1 MNSKLPSPNLK
12 FCFIKQLTVR
22 LIVNDFGA
30 LSPSSN
36 IQHDN
41 TRTPALD
48 QLLIP
53 NKCNSDHEMFIW
65 LKGIALKK
73 FQIWPTN
80 CPCFKSEPQFRF
92 NNYRSLN
99 PLVLTVLDQATV
111 LDFHFGPYLIDEQ
124 FLGNCIWTGKPN
136 KYTIRPFI
144 VLNIIS
150 SCLSRKTKNIAW

>member
-1 MNSKLPSPNLK
+1 
-12 FCFIKQLTVR
+12 
-22 LIVNDFGA
+22 
-30 LSPSSN
+30 
-36 IQHDN
+36 
-41 TRTPALD
+41 
-48 QLLIP
+48 
-53 NKCNSDHEMFIW
+53 MFIW

-150 SCLSRKTKNIAW
+150 GFCREIWNVLFLITLYFPMVDCNWLIEMWRKKSWKFQGENCTKQSFVARSTFQVPLCKSLSWRL